1 MPQDVAEA
9 HDGVGDP
16 GDPVVADAEF
26 EKLASD
32 LGAQPDVA
40 PAF

>member
-1 MPQDVAEA
+1 M
-9 HDGVGDP
+9 
-16 GDPVVADAEF
+16 ADNTHLLLRANLKQLKLPAMGAEF